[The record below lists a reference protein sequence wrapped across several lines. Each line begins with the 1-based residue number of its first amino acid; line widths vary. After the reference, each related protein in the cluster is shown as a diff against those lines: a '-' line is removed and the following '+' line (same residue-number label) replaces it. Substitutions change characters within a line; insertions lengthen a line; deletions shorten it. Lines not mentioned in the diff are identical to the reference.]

1 MWACDIM
8 GKIAS
13 PDLTDKQLR
22 FCQEYLVDLNATQ
35 AAIRAEYSAKTA
47 NEQGARLLANASVQ
61 CQIHK
66 LMDQRSKKT
75 AISAEYV
82 LNGTRAVADA
92 STTSDRDRLK
102 ALELLG
108 KHLAMFVHRHDDRGT
123 GVPISSEISAM
134 SSMQLDEF
142 LISYAK
148 ALPVS

>member
-1 MWACDIM
+1 M
-8 GKIAS
+8 GKIANS
-13 PDLTDKQLR
+13 DLTDNQLR
-22 FCQEYLVDLNATQ
+22 FCKEYNLDLNGKL
-35 AAIRAEYSAKTA
+35 AAIRAGYSTPTA
-47 NEQGARLLANASVQ
+47 MEQASRLLSNVKVQ
-61 CQIHK
+61 AQIQK

-75 AISAEYV
+75 AISAKYV